1 MLKPS
6 TAHLTQPER
15 VRVLIVDDE
24 PSMTETLAELLGA
37 CGYEV
42 SPTTNPEE
50 ALAWTA
56 DRFYEVALVDLV
68 MPGMSGLE
76 LAERLY
82 ERSPETQVV
91 IVTGNEDIESVRA
104 GLHVGVYDY
113 LLKGGLNLG
122 ALEAVVRRAAEEAR
136 LRLD

>member
-1 MLKPS
+1 MLKAS

-42 SPTTNPEE
+42 SPTTNPQE
-50 ALAWTA
+50 ALGFTA

-68 MPGMSGLE
+68 MPGMNGLE
-76 LAERLY
+76 LAERLH

-91 IVTGNEDIESVRA
+91 IVTGNDDIESVRA
-104 GLHVGVYDY
+104 GIHVGVFD
-113 LLKGGLNLG
+113 
-122 ALEAVVRRAAEEAR
+122 
-136 LRLD
+136 